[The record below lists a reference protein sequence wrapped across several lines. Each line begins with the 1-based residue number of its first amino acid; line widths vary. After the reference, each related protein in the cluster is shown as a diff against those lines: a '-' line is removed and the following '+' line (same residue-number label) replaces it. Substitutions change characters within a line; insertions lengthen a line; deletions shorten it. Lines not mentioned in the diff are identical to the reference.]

1 MKRTGRKC
9 RKVNLIKILIFVITL
24 LFCAG
29 CTAGSRGKVTEA
41 EILESTWEDEITIM
55 HVDAGDAKFEDF
67 IEQAE
72 KNLHMKINVLE
83 YPSNA
88 DARHAKISSLLA
100 AGDISVDV
108 FAVNDEMINSFK
120 YEGYLEPLEG
130 DVMAPE
136 TTAVFPQ
143 EYLYGTVME
152 NGHIY
157 SAPYVLDILTLW
169 INEEWVKEA
178 GITDVSS
185 REDFYHFLSYDWG
198 EGRYAYGGAWEEKY
212 VFNELGEF
220 INIYGGDY
228 NDWKNE
234 KNRQSV
240 QFLKECIDLGY
251 TSKEQMID
259 QYEQMIQKFID
270 GKYGMVFAY
279 SNSVDLFYDADVYGE
294 DKIHMTALPDLGE
307 NVTYMSTW
315 QYALNKAS
323 VRKEAAK
330 RFMSYAV
337 SKEGSRVYAEC
348 MNRIPARSDLFRE
361 KDLNILGYEQF
372 QDYLKKVELK
382 ARPIPSDS
390 IIYLEKVG
398 RLFQQY
404 VIGELEIDVYCSKM
418 QNLVEQYV
426 K

>member
-1 MKRTGRKC
+1 MKKNGRKS
-9 RKVNLIKILIFVITL
+9 RKVSWIKMLVSVTVF
-24 LFCAG
+24 LFCTG
-29 CTAGSRGKVTEA
+29 CTAGGRGKIPETEM
-41 EILESTWEDEITIM
+41 LESTWEDEITIM
-55 HVDAGDAKFEDF
+55 HVDAGNANFEDF

-72 KNLHMKINVLE
+72 KELHMKINVLE

-88 DARHAKISSLLA
+88 DSRHAKISSLLA

-130 DVMAPE
+130 DVMEPGTA
-136 TTAVFPQ
+136 AVFPQ
-143 EYLYGTVME
+143 EYLQGTVME
-152 NGHIY
+152 GGHIY